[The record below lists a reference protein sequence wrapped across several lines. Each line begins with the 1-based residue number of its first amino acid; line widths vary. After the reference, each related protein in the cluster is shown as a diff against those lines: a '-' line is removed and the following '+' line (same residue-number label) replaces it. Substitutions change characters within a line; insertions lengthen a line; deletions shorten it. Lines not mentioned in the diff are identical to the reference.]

1 MEPNEE
7 HPQGAAVL
15 DATERWLRRFV
26 HFPSEA
32 HYTLATLW
40 VAGSHMTDET
50 GTVVHK
56 AYGRLGFV
64 SNEPASGK
72 TTAMERA
79 LALTP
84 RGEVLVQ
91 PSLAGIMDAIDERQI
106 IALDEADKY
115 FGRTGRMAHVTAFLN
130 AGYKQGG
137 GLVRHRG
144 RKVDSFALVMYS
156 GLLEALGVNP
166 DLQPL
171 RTRSFL
177 IEMHAMTHGTTV
189 EEYDDERHDAPQGIL
204 RQAVAS
210 WAHSVAHVASGVV
223 VETPEGVTNRR
234 AQIWRP
240 LLRTAALAGG
250 YWPDRA
256 REACEELESG
266 ISSAALVLTP
276 EQRIIADVLAVCEG
290 VSRVPTP
297 TLIEALHEVEGA
309 PWKFVLPHKK
319 GGAASSGTARELAAL
334 LEPHGLFPRPLR
346 FEVPEVGMLRLHGYE
361 LTDHQECGMCT
372 PVYEIIETVNSA
384 GEIGDDL
391 RPYTDQSAPY
401 TDGTQTYTDD
411 VDVYTDEQTHPDRD
425 AQKTDPV
432 TEPLQMVKRLPRPA
446 IDPRDMFRFG

>member
-1 MEPNEE
+1 METEE
-7 HPQGAAVL
+7 YPQGAAVL

-26 HFPSEA
+26 HFPTEA

-91 PSLAGIMDAIDERQI
+91 PSLAGIMDAIDANEI
-106 IALDEADKY
+106 IALDEADKF
-115 FGRTGRMAHVTAFLN
+115 FGKSSRMAHVTAFLN

-137 GLVRHRG
+137 GTVRHRN

-166 DLQPL
+166 DLAPL

-177 IEMHAMTHGTTV
+177 IEMHATTGSVTV
-189 EEYDDERHDAPQGIL
+189 EEYDDERHDAPQSIL

-210 WAHSVAHVASGVV
+210 WGRSVAHLASAVV
-223 VETPEGVTNRR
+223 VETPESVTNRR
-234 AQIWRP
+234 AQVWRP

-250 YWPDRA
+250 YWPDKA

-266 ISSAALVLTP
+266 VSTGAVVLTP
-276 EQRIIADVLAVCEG
+276 EQRIIADVLSVCEG
-290 VSRVPTP
+290 VSRIPTP
-297 TLIEALHEVEGA
+297 VLIEGLHGVEGS
-309 PWKFVLPHKK
+309 PWKFVLPHKA
-319 GGAASSGTARELAAL
+319 GGAVSSGTARELAAL

-346 FEVPEVGMLRLHGYE
+346 FEVPEVGLLRMHAYD
-361 LTDHQECGMCT
+361 LTDHQGCRMCPQT
-372 PVYEIIETVNSA
+372 T
-384 GEIGDDL
+384 
-391 RPYTDQSAPY
+391 PYTDELALY
-401 TDGTQTYTDD
+401 TDETHL
-411 VDVYTDEQTHPDRD
+411 YTDEQTRTRTDLHVHGPTHGTD
-425 AQKTDPV
+425 ADAHNTDAV
-432 TEPLQMVKRLPRPA
+432 TEPARTVKPRPA
-446 IDPRDMFRFG
+446 IDPRDVFRFG